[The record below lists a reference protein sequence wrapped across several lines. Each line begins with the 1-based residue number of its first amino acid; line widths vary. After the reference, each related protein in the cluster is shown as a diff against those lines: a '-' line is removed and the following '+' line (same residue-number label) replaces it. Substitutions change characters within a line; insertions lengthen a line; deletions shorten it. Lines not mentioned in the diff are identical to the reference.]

1 MANSAD
7 PDQLASEETNCHG
20 STLFVKAGHIW
31 VQQDQ
36 GYEIIEANSMFFILF
51 SGNPDILEEINSNVD
66 FSYVR
71 ILKMMYSRDD
81 DVRLLAGSALAAFAY
96 NNINQQKEIAEQGGV
111 RFNCFV
117 PFLQSSDEHFRCNAA
132 FQVSLTFTAIGVNFS
147 ADDILKY
154 LSYFFSRKQVLTF
167 RAN

>member
-1 MANSAD
+1 MSSN
-7 PDQLASEETNCHG
+7 T
-20 STLFVKAGHIW
+20 
-31 VQQDQ
+31 
-36 GYEIIEANSMFFILF
+36 ILILTIP
-51 SGNPDILEEINSNVD
+51 GNPDILEEINSNVD

-71 ILKMMYSRDD
+71 ILKMMYARDD

-132 FQVSLTFTAIGVNFS
+132 FQVSGKAIKSHKQFCHV
-147 ADDILKY
+147 Y
-154 LSYFFSRKQVLTF
+154 LSNNLKFPTMWYVLPAKAWTSLRI
-167 RAN
+167 RAVWSEPLIVAWIFYDS

>member
-1 MANSAD
+1 MPSNAI
-7 PDQLASEETNCHG
+7 PILA
-20 STLFVKAGHIW
+20 I
-31 VQQDQ
+31 
-36 GYEIIEANSMFFILF
+36 

-71 ILKMMYSRDD
+71 ILKMMYARDD

-132 FQVSLTFTAIGVNFS
+132 FQVSRKTNNPFQ
-147 ADDILKY
+147 
-154 LSYFFSRKQVLTF
+154 SRVLF
-167 RAN
+167 AMFLCSQPNPLLDVELVMQYC